1 MFLKIRQRFFLN
13 DLVIEIQE
21 PKKSS
26 FRALLKDNNGA
37 ICRSLEIKTE
47 KNQSIYKWNGLNEL
61 PYGVYTCEI
70 LGELEEMKTQVV
82 KRI

>member
-21 PKKSS
+21 PQKSS
-26 FRALLKDNNGA
+26 FIVLLRDHNGNF
-37 ICRSLEIKTE
+37 CRSVEMKTE
-47 KNQSIYKWNGLNEL
+47 TNQSLYKWNGLNEL

-70 LGELEEMKTQVV
+70 LEGIQEMTMQLV

>member
-1 MFLKIRQRFFLN
+1 MLLKIRQRIFLN

-21 PKKSS
+21 PQKSR
-26 FRALLKDNNGA
+26 FKAFLKDDHGIVCSA
-37 ICRSLEIKTE
+37 LEMETE
-47 KNQSIYKWNGLNEL
+47 KNQSFYKWNGLNEL

-70 LGELEEMKTQVV
+70 LGEMEETKTQLV

>member
-21 PKKSS
+21 PQKSS
-26 FRALLKDNNGA
+26 FTALLKDNNGA
-37 ICRSLEIKTE
+37 ICRSVKMETQ
-47 KNQSIYKWNGLNEL
+47 KNQSVYIWNGLNEL

-70 LGELEEMKTQVV
+70 LGGIEAMKTQLV

>member
-1 MFLKIRQRFFLN
+1 MFLKIRQRIFLN

-21 PKKSS
+21 PQKSS
-26 FRALLKDNNGA
+26 FKALLKDNNGMV
-37 ICRSLEIKTE
+37 CRSLEMETE
-47 KNQSIYKWNGLNEL
+47 KNQSFYKWNGLDEL

-70 LGELEEMKTQVV
+70 MGGMEEMKTQLV

>member
-21 PKKSS
+21 PQKSS
-26 FRALLKDNNGA
+26 FKALLKDNNGA
-37 ICRSLEIKTE
+37 ICRSLEMETE
-47 KNQSIYKWNGLNEL
+47 TNQSIYKWSGLNEL

-70 LGELEEMKTQVV
+70 LGGIEAMKTQLV